1 MFCLYCFLEQIKTD
15 RNVGNKLILFRL
27 IVATEAVGL
36 VFVLALGYRNSS
48 IGILTALYIMYEV
61 SILEFGLVW
70 IWILLWDQN
79 LYIHLYLNRWKQCTL
94 QDTTAMASCA
104 PVHEL
109 PQNICGDNQEGMFF
123 HDFLTLSLNP
133 HELW

>member
-61 SILEFGLVW
+61 SILEFGLV
-70 IWILLWDQN
+70 
-79 LYIHLYLNRWKQCTL
+79 
-94 QDTTAMASCA
+94 
-104 PVHEL
+104 
-109 PQNICGDNQEGMFF
+109 
-123 HDFLTLSLNP
+123 
-133 HELW
+133 

>member
-27 IVATEAVGL
+27 IVTTEAVGL

-61 SILEFGLVW
+61 SILEFGLV
-70 IWILLWDQN
+70 
-79 LYIHLYLNRWKQCTL
+79 
-94 QDTTAMASCA
+94 
-104 PVHEL
+104 
-109 PQNICGDNQEGMFF
+109 
-123 HDFLTLSLNP
+123 
-133 HELW
+133 